1 MGLKNNNGESSVGL
15 SWQGPGMFISSV
27 MDAWWKGKQWWGTA
41 LPSLP
46 LSVFFPKSFGGIGFT
61 MQMEQVKFIEKQ
73 GESWH
78 YYYKGRNFHSV
89 IQETMTGEADRVI
102 NAIKLI
108 VRDEMGRITGT
119 QMLKGK
125 QAACKM
131 TEPVAEGSTEDAP
144 CFGEVPESSCE
155 DVSEDVMAFLADL

>member
-1 MGLKNNNGESSVGL
+1 MAYEDSVTVSFRLSFNKEEDKEILRFFSSETMKICYG
-15 SWQGPGMFISSV
+15 
-27 MDAWWKGKQWWGTA
+27 D
-41 LPSLP
+41 
-46 LSVFFPKSFGGIGFT
+46 KS
-61 MQMEQVKFIEKQ
+61 KFIKSALIRAVQ
-73 GESWH
+73 DI
-78 YYYKGRNFHSV
+78 KRNENDNRLICEMNTQRTV

-108 VRDEMGRITGT
+108 VRDEMEMITGT

-125 QAACKM
+125 HAASKM
-131 TEPVAEGSTEDAP
+131 TEPVAEGSMEAAL